1 MSEARLRGLCQN
13 RSHIFS
19 SSTPLTNYKTREIPQ
34 TQSKIFQP
42 SKPEPT
48 NMTFAKYQYHKT
60 TISLGNDQTNYQK
73 NLAETSNMKIIKRNE
88 LYSAGTR
95 TNQSQSTKYLLGNE
109 RGTFYRKSINDKI
122 GMPKEFSPKYSAD
135 TAFERKQKEFY
146 DGFSPSKKQPVQD
159 ENYEEKL
166 TAKERKNQ
174 DRVSIFDSKKYQA
187 NINDSPKEN
196 IQPPP
201 YNPTY
206 RKSESFSSNIF
217 GERVVQEYKK
227 PAEIR
232 ENNDER
238 KKNHLYSDLFGMESG
253 CKTDR
258 PIEKLQPASHFLNC
272 ASKPNPNYDPKDQTK
287 KTLSSSIDIGNSP
300 NKVLRSR
307 PKTPQISYKPKY
319 KDSFSSSSQMKQ
331 QELGTGLGKQI
342 LNKTE
347 IYDLELNSVPSEM
360 PLSTIKE
367 LCGGVHVV
375 ALSLDI
381 DNFTG
386 KSKGTGRIKVRTN
399 ENKDIERIERIFKSK
414 GVSVNE
420 HQENIGRKTNYAD
433 CSNVNWNNPYQYKRA
448 VTSCGARETKMKNLE
463 STHFEAQHKWVDRKV
478 ESVDGELLAQMQ
490 WKHIKT
496 ASRPRY

>member
-19 SSTPLTNYKTREIPQ
+19 SASPLTNYKTREIPQ

-48 NMTFAKYQYHKT
+48 NMTFAKCQYHKT
-60 TISLGNDQTNYQK
+60 TISLGNDSTAYQK
-73 NLAETSNMKIIKRNE
+73 TSRENNNTKM
-88 LYSAGTR
+88 LSAGTR

-109 RGTFYRKSINDKI
+109 RGTFYRKSINEKL
-122 GMPKEFSPKYSAD
+122 GKPKEFSPKYSIT

-146 DGFSPSKKQPVQD
+146 DGFSPSKEQPVQD
-159 ENYEEKL
+159 ESCEEKL
-166 TAKERKNQ
+166 TAKERKRQ
-174 DRVSIFDSKKYQA
+174 DRVSILDSKKYES
-187 NINDSPKEN
+187 NINDSSKEN

-201 YNPTY
+201 YNPAY
-206 RKSESFSSNIF
+206 RKGESFSSSVF

-227 PAEIR
+227 PKGIR
-232 ENNDER
+232 ENDDER

-258 PIEKLQPASHFLNC
+258 PKEKLQPASHFLNC
-272 ASKPNPNYDPKDQTK
+272 ASKPNPNYDPKGQTK
-287 KTLSSSIDIGNSP
+287 KTLASSIDIGNSP
-300 NKVLRSR
+300 NRVPRAR
-307 PKTPQISYKPKY
+307 PKTPQISYEPKY
-319 KDSFSSSSQMKQ
+319 RDSLPSSSQMKQ
-331 QELGTGLGKQI
+331 QELSTGLGKQTP
-342 LNKTE
+342 NKAE
-347 IYDLELNSVPSEM
+347 LYDLELKSIPSEM

-386 KSKGTGRIKVRTN
+386 KSKGTARMKVRTN
-399 ENKDIERIERIFKSK
+399 ETKDIERIERIFKSK
-414 GVSVNE
+414 GVSVKE

-433 CSNVNWNNPYQYKRA
+433 CSNVNWSNPYQYKRA
-448 VTSCGARETKMKNLE
+448 VTPCGARETKMKNLE
-463 STHFEAQHKWVDRKV
+463 STHFEAQHKWVDRRV
-478 ESVDGELLAQMQ
+478 ESVDGELLAQLQ